1 MSVLV
6 EISENLQK
14 GRVKAVTTLIQTAL
28 DEKIEAKDI
37 MQSLLD
43 GMAVIGEKFKND
55 EVYVPEVLISA
66 RAMTKGMDM
75 LKPYMKDG
83 DVEVK
88 GRVCIGTV
96 QGDLHD
102 IGKNL
107 VKLMLESKGL
117 EVIDLGTNVSPEM
130 FVNTAIEKECDIICC
145 SALLTTTMTVM
156 GDVVKLAEEKGIRE
170 KVKIMVGGAPVDD
183 RFAESIGA
191 DKYTSDAA
199 SAADAAV
206 AFLNV

>member
-83 DVEVK
+83 DDDESYVDV
-88 GRVCIGTV
+88 
-96 QGDLHD
+96 L
-102 IGKNL
+102 NL
-107 VKLMLESKGL
+107 FNK
-117 EVIDLGTNVSPEM
+117 
-130 FVNTAIEKECDIICC
+130 
-145 SALLTTTMTVM
+145 
-156 GDVVKLAEEKGIRE
+156 
-170 KVKIMVGGAPVDD
+170 
-183 RFAESIGA
+183 
-191 DKYTSDAA
+191 
-199 SAADAAV
+199 
-206 AFLNV
+206 